1 LALIALECLQLN
13 NFMGVLEIISGLT
26 AAPLSRLI
34 QTWLDIDSTT
44 LKHLERMKEV
54 VNVANKF
61 KNLRE
66 AQESIDDPCVP
77 YLGVYLGDLAQIE
90 DGNPDKTETQLVN
103 FAKFEM
109 VGQIIIRMEKFKSDR
124 YKLLPVPVIQKFLK
138 TPISLSEDTLFE
150 ESLKREG
157 REENT
162 EIKSK
167 MAKKLEKLSEF
178 TT

>member
-1 LALIALECLQLN
+1 
-13 NFMGVLEIISGLT
+13 
-26 AAPLSRLI
+26 
-34 QTWLDIDSTT
+34 
-44 LKHLERMKEV
+44 
-54 VNVANKF
+54 
-61 KNLRE
+61 
-66 AQESIDDPCVP
+66 
-77 YLGVYLGDLAQIE
+77 
-90 DGNPDKTETQLVN
+90 
-103 FAKFEM
+103 M